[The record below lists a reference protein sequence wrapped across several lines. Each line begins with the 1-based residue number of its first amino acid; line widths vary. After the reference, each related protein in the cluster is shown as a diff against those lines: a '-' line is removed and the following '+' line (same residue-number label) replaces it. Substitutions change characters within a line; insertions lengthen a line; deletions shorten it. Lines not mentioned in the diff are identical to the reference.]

1 MTLVLAILLESLV
14 RNINFFMAQY
24 SILLFFLS
32 ISFVNNTFNK
42 GLPLL
47 SLTDEPY
54 KKLLICVQSKV
65 IYDDRIYFWKVLTL
79 K

>member
-14 RNINFFMAQY
+14 RNINSFMAQY

-47 SLTDEPY
+47 SLPDEPY
-54 KKLLICVQSKV
+54 EKLLICVQSKV
-65 IYDDRIYFWKVLTL
+65 FYDDRIYF
-79 K
+79 